1 MKIVK
6 NYLYSISYQLLII
19 ILPIVTVPYISR
31 TLTAEGVGKF
41 SYTNSII
48 QYFVLIATLGTS
60 IYGSRTIAYY
70 RNDIEKR
77 SEKFIEI
84 MILKFLMMFVS
95 FSIFISFLF
104 IYGKFKLILL
114 LQSFQIL
121 AVGVDIS
128 WFFIGIEDFKKTVF
142 RNILI
147 KIASV
152 ILIFLLV
159 KNPDDLWKY
168 IVINSFS
175 ILIGNFTLWS
185 YIRKYIKKVDLK
197 SISIKVHIPLILKLF
212 IPQIATQLFV
222 TLNKIY
228 LGNMSTFVQ
237 TGFFDNSDR
246 IIRILIAFITAI
258 GTVLFPRLANE
269 FHKNNLLKMNNYF
282 KIAFDMVSLV
292 AIPISLGMFLISR
305 PFSILFF
312 GDSFLGID
320 KVLAILSFEIIFMGW
335 SSLINQYLI
344 ASDKPFGI
352 TISISLAALLSIFLS
367 YYLIN
372 NYSAIGAAMSSVIG
386 EFVIA
391 VSSLI
396 FMRNNI
402 SLKYIFKDLW
412 KMIISGLFMFFICR
426 IFQLINPFFNKLY
439 IQIFLGS
446 LVYLCTILFLN
457 PEIINYMKNKLTG
470 YKKDKIM

>member
-1 MKIVK
+1 
-6 NYLYSISYQLLII
+6 
-19 ILPIVTVPYISR
+19 
-31 TLTAEGVGKF
+31 
-41 SYTNSII
+41 
-48 QYFVLIATLGTS
+48 
-60 IYGSRTIAYY
+60 
-70 RNDIEKR
+70 
-77 SEKFIEI
+77 
-84 MILKFLMMFVS
+84 
-95 FSIFISFLF
+95 
-104 IYGKFKLILL
+104 
-114 LQSFQIL
+114 
-121 AVGVDIS
+121 
-128 WFFIGIEDFKKTVF
+128 
-142 RNILI
+142 
-147 KIASV
+147 
-152 ILIFLLV
+152 
-159 KNPDDLWKY
+159 DDLWKY

-312 GDSFLGID
+312 GDSFQGID

-396 FMRNNI
+396 F
-402 SLKYIFKDLW
+402 
-412 KMIISGLFMFFICR
+412 
-426 IFQLINPFFNKLY
+426 
-439 IQIFLGS
+439 
-446 LVYLCTILFLN
+446 
-457 PEIINYMKNKLTG
+457 
-470 YKKDKIM
+470 

>member
-84 MILKFLMMFVS
+84 MVLKFLMMFVS

-185 YIRKYIKKVDLK
+185 Y
-197 SISIKVHIPLILKLF
+197 
-212 IPQIATQLFV
+212 
-222 TLNKIY
+222 
-228 LGNMSTFVQ
+228 
-237 TGFFDNSDR
+237 
-246 IIRILIAFITAI
+246 
-258 GTVLFPRLANE
+258 
-269 FHKNNLLKMNNYF
+269 
-282 KIAFDMVSLV
+282 
-292 AIPISLGMFLISR
+292 
-305 PFSILFF
+305 
-312 GDSFLGID
+312 
-320 KVLAILSFEIIFMGW
+320 
-335 SSLINQYLI
+335 
-344 ASDKPFGI
+344 
-352 TISISLAALLSIFLS
+352 
-367 YYLIN
+367 
-372 NYSAIGAAMSSVIG
+372 
-386 EFVIA
+386 
-391 VSSLI
+391 
-396 FMRNNI
+396 
-402 SLKYIFKDLW
+402 
-412 KMIISGLFMFFICR
+412 
-426 IFQLINPFFNKLY
+426 
-439 IQIFLGS
+439 
-446 LVYLCTILFLN
+446 
-457 PEIINYMKNKLTG
+457 
-470 YKKDKIM
+470 

>member
-6 NYLYSISYQLLII
+6 NYLYSITYQMLII
-19 ILPIVTVPYISR
+19 ILPVLTVPYISR

-41 SYTNSII
+41 SYTNSIV

-77 SEKFIEI
+77 SEKFVEI
-84 MILKFLMMFVS
+84 MILKLLMMLVS
-95 FSIFISFLF
+95 FSMFIIFLF
-104 IYGKFKLILL
+104 FYKRLKLILL

-121 AVGVDIS
+121 AVGADIS
-128 WFFIGIEDFKKTVF
+128 WFFIGIEDFKKTVL
-142 RNILI
+142 RNTLI
-147 KIASV
+147 KIVSV

-168 IVINSFS
+168 VVINSFS
-175 ILIGNFTLWS
+175 ILLGNFTLWS
-185 YIRKYIKKVDLK
+185 YIRDYLKKVNLK
-197 SISIKVHIPLILKLF
+197 SISIRMHIPLVLKLF

-237 TGFFDNSDR
+237 TGFFDNSDKV
-246 IIRILIAFITAI
+246 IRILISFTTAI
-258 GTVLFPRLANE
+258 GTVIFPRLANE

-282 KIAFDMVSLV
+282 KVTFDIVNLL
-292 AIPISLGMFLISR
+292 AIPISLGVFLISR
-305 PFSILFF
+305 PFAAMFF
-312 GDSFLGID
+312 GDGFQGID

-344 ASDKPFGI
+344 ASDRPLGI
-352 TISISLAALLSIFLS
+352 TISISVASLLSIFLS
-367 YYLIN
+367 YFLIKK
-372 NYSAIGAAMSSVIG
+372 YSAIGAAASSVIG

-391 VSSLI
+391 VISLM
-396 FMRNNI
+396 FMKNNI
-402 SLKYIFKDLW
+402 SLKYVFKDLW
-412 KMIISGLFMFFICR
+412 KIIVSGLFMFAICR
-426 IFQLINPFFNKLY
+426 ASQLINPFFNKLY
-439 IQIFLGS
+439 VQILLGG
-446 LVYLCTILFLN
+446 LVYSCIILVLN
-457 PEIINYMKNKLTG
+457 PEVINYTKNKLIK
-470 YKKDKIM
+470 YR